1 MITRANC
8 ETTFQGDCILNK
20 TLSLSNLELN
30 FRKITHS
37 FRLGTGIEQ
46 IQKVQLDTDRLRS
59 QVEDAGKRAKN
70 EVNQAFQQLCA
81 LLEKRKSAM
90 ISQIQSDVNEQVGI
104 LSDMCTR

>member
-1 MITRANC
+1 MIQLIQ
-8 ETTFQGDCILNK
+8 TFI
-20 TLSLSNLELN
+20 
-30 FRKITHS
+30 
-37 FRLGTGIEQ
+37 RLGTGIEQ

-90 ISQIQSDVNEQVGI
+90 ISQIQGDVNEQVGI
-104 LSDMCTR
+104 LSDMCTRYNILMKCVL